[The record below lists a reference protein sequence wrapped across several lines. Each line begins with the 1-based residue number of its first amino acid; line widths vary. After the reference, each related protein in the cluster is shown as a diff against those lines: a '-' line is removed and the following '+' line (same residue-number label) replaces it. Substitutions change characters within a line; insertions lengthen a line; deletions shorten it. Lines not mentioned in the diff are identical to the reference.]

1 MRPLFRANL
10 AWVEKWSWKHSTP
23 CCSSFLSFIS
33 NREETWKLNWLAIIP
48 VCLAL
53 IINFSCWCMKLI
65 KSIHFFALHQLL
77 NNNMNFPENQI
88 NPYTEHFCL
97 ARFITLRIKYHFI
110 KDVHLHFSSFFL
122 RITSQTFTV
131 NAITCPSGVL
141 FCPILLCWMAC
152 VIFISDFK
160 RTIISILCIRD
171 IFHNHPQLFI
181 SFSV

>member
-1 MRPLFRANL
+1 MELKTLKINKIRPVAQVFYRLSRI
-10 AWVEKWSWKHSTP
+10 EK
-23 CCSSFLSFIS
+23 
-33 NREETWKLNWLAIIP
+33 KLNWLAIIP

-65 KSIHFFALHQLL
+65 KSIHFFALYQLL

-122 RITSQTFTV
+122 LITSQTFTV
-131 NAITCPSGVL
+131 NAITCPSYCFVQYYYVGWPVL
-141 FCPILLCWMAC
+141 Y
-152 VIFISDFK
+152 FK